1 MTYCLSKC
9 SLEELVM
16 NAIETGAQQQLPGGS
31 TRGLAGIPRWVK
43 VFVVVAATL
52 LLLMVVAMLITG
64 GQHGPGRHLS
74 APSISER
81 TAASAVATDADLGG
95 VC

>member
-1 MTYCLSKC
+1 
-9 SLEELVM
+9 M
-16 NAIETGAQQQLPGGS
+16 NDADSEAQPGPPGGS

-43 VFVVVAATL
+43 VFVVVAATV
-52 LLLMVVAMLITG
+52 LLLMVVAMLITD

-74 APSISER
+74 ASAMYER
-81 TAASAVATDADLGG
+81 TAAGAVATDADLGS

>member
-1 MTYCLSKC
+1 VNDVES
-9 SLEELVM
+9 
-16 NAIETGAQQQLPGGS
+16 GAEQEPQKGS
-31 TRGLAGIPRWVK
+31 TRRIADIPRWVK
-43 VFVVVAATL
+43 VFVVVAATV

-74 APSISER
+74 ASAMYER
-81 TAASAVATDADLGG
+81 TAASAAAADADLGG

>member
-1 MTYCLSKC
+1 
-9 SLEELVM
+9 M
-16 NAIETGAQQQLPGGS
+16 NDVESGAQQEPRAGS

-64 GQHGPGRHLS
+64 GEHGPGRHLS
-74 APSISER
+74 ASAMYER
-81 TAASAVATDADLGG
+81 TAASAAATDADLGG
-95 VC
+95 GC